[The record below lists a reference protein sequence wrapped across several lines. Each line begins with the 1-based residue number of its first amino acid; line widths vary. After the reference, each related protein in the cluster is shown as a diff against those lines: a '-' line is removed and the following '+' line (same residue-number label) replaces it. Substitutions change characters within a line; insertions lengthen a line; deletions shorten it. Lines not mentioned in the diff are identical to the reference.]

1 VKIGIGLPTTIP
13 GVTGQQV
20 TEWARSAE
28 AAWFCKRSA
37 SVHPERHDVAG
48 MPSGKFVTGRS
59 AALAA
64 LFARLRRKP
73 VPVPVPEPLPDPEL
87 EDEPW
92 EDLAAEEVLEL
103 REELR
108 RELERLSTQSRA
120 HPAERGASGFADIK
134 ASRTPRECNSP
145 PG

>member
-1 VKIGIGLPTTIP
+1 M
-13 GVTGQQV
+13 
-20 TEWARSAE
+20 S
-28 AAWFCKRSA
+28 
-37 SVHPERHDVAG
+37 
-48 MPSGKFVTGRS
+48 SGKFVIGGS

-64 LFARLRRKP
+64 LFARFRRKP
-73 VPVPVPEPLPDPEL
+73 EPSPDPPPDPDL

-108 RELERLSTQSRA
+108 LELKRLS
-120 HPAERGASGFADIK
+120 EADIK
-134 ASRTPRECNSP
+134 ASRSRRESTSP

>member
-1 VKIGIGLPTTIP
+1 
-13 GVTGQQV
+13 
-20 TEWARSAE
+20 
-28 AAWFCKRSA
+28 
-37 SVHPERHDVAG
+37 
-48 MPSGKFVTGRS
+48 MPSGKFVIGGS

-64 LFARLRRKP
+64 LFARFRRKP
-73 VPVPVPEPLPDPEL
+73 EPVPDPPPDPEL

-108 RELERLSTQSRA
+108 RELERLA
-120 HPAERGASGFADIK
+120 GADIK
-134 ASRTPRECNSP
+134 ASRTPRESNSP

>member
-1 VKIGIGLPTTIP
+1 
-13 GVTGQQV
+13 
-20 TEWARSAE
+20 
-28 AAWFCKRSA
+28 
-37 SVHPERHDVAG
+37 
-48 MPSGKFVTGRS
+48 MPSGRFVIGGS

-64 LFARLRRKP
+64 LFARFRRKP
-73 VPVPVPEPLPDPEL
+73 VPSPEPDPNAEL

-108 RELERLSTQSRA
+108 HELERLA
-120 HPAERGASGFADIK
+120 DADIK
-134 ASRTPRECNSP
+134 ASRTPRESTPP